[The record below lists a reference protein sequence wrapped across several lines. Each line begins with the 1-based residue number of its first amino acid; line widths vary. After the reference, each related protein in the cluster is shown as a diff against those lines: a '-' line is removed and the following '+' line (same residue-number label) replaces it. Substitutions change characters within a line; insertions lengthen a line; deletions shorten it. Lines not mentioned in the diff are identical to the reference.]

1 MIQNSSDTFSKNSFL
16 IAPFSLPQSRV
27 GLSALPLCCSGMLC
41 QGFHDHGI
49 GVLHTGAWPRELVG
63 AEIQI
68 LSA

>member
-27 GLSALPLCCSGMLC
+27 GLSALPLCSSGCARASMTDC
-41 QGFHDHGI
+41 GI
-49 GVLHTGAWPRELVG
+49 GALHTGAWPRELVE